1 MYPEKVTKALQ
12 RARSLIQ
19 AGNPGLA
26 LHDLEKSV
34 QKYPKGF
41 EAWFLLGH
49 AKGLLND
56 HAYAETCFR
65 KAAVFQ
71 PKNSDVWFNLGLGY
85 SAREMY
91 REAIPC
97 FEKSIA
103 YSAQP
108 RIEAMHNLGSCL
120 LALDR
125 FAEAAAIFQ
134 DLLRVRNTAD
144 IRALLGIACQ
154 GMEDFPKAIT
164 AYIGALEM
172 GMDDYTVN
180 LNIGT
185 CHFTLNDFE
194 KSIQYSEHALAL
206 KPGDPVAEYNI
217 ARSLLEQGDISRS
230 ITLLKQCSLPA
241 AEHARLFA
249 LNFIEP
255 YDPRILLEEHRN
267 WANRQGPATRY
278 AHDTAIDTRADR
290 PLRLGFVSAD
300 LRHHPVAFFL
310 ERLIENID
318 RAKLSVHFYSDV
330 RSPDEITERFKT
342 IADGWI
348 DISGM
353 SDNDKVAKLISE
365 QNIDIL
371 FDLGGHTSDR
381 IQLFVDR
388 IAPVQATYL
397 GYSATT
403 GLPEMD
409 YFITDAILDPAGLT
423 EAHYTEKLCRLGN
436 AFATY
441 TPPRND
447 IALGPLPMLKNG
459 YPVFGSFHKLTKI
472 SPRTIALWAKV
483 LTVVPGSKMLLV
495 AKGLGTESG
504 KQRILDAFLAHGI
517 EPARLDLRGSIP
529 MDEYFAAHN
538 EIDLLLDCFPWNS
551 HTTAMHGLWMG
562 VPTLTI
568 TGIHHA
574 GRFGELILHGLQMS
588 QFVARD
594 DDEFPHTGARIVANT
609 ELLQLIRVSSR
620 DMLNQ
625 SVLCDHTGLASR
637 FQQACQQMWDYHL
650 ADKSS
655 AISV

>member
-1 MYPEKVTKALQ
+1 MYPEKVLKALQ

-19 AGNPGLA
+19 AGNPALA

-34 QKYPKGF
+34 QKFPRGF

-49 AKGLLND
+49 AKGMLND
-56 HAYAETCFR
+56 HAYAEVCFN

-71 PKNSDVWFNLGLGY
+71 PKNPDVWFNLGIGFF
-85 SAREMY
+85 ARGMY
-91 REAIPC
+91 QEAIPC
-97 FEKSIA
+97 FDKCIEYSGQRNIGA
-103 YSAQP
+103 Y
-108 RIEAMHNLGSCL
+108 HNLGSCL

-125 FAEAAAIFQ
+125 FAEAAAVFQ
-134 DLLRVRNTAD
+134 DLLRLRNTAD
-144 IRALLGIACQ
+144 IQASLGIAYQ
-154 GMEDFPKAIT
+154 GSEDFPKAIS
-164 AYIGALEM
+164 AYMHAKEM

-185 CHFTLNDFE
+185 CHFMLNDFQR
-194 KSIQYSEHALAL
+194 SIQYSEYALAR

-230 ITLLKQCSLPA
+230 IALLKQCALPA
-241 AEHARLFA
+241 AEHTRLFA

-255 YDPRILLEEHRN
+255 YDPGSLLEEHRN
-267 WANRQGPATRY
+267 WANRQPPAATFQHGILVDR
-278 AHDTAIDTRADR
+278 RAER

-318 RAKLSVHFYSDV
+318 RSSFSVHFYSDV
-330 RSPDEITERFKT
+330 RSSDEITERFKKLC
-342 IADGWI
+342 DGWN
-348 DISGM
+348 DISGIT
-353 SDNDKVAKLISE
+353 DNAKVARFINE
-365 QNIDIL
+365 QQIDIL

-381 IQLFVDR
+381 IDLFVNR
-388 IAPVQATYL
+388 VAPVQATYL

-409 YFITDAILDPAGLT
+409 YFITDAVLDPVGAT

-441 TPPRND
+441 TPPRNN
-447 IALGPLPMLKNG
+447 IATGPLPMLKNG
-459 YPVFGSFHKLTKI
+459 YPVFGSFHKLIKI
-472 SPRTIALWAKV
+472 SRRTIRLWASV
-483 LTVVPGSKMLLV
+483 LSALPDAKMLLV

-504 KQRILDAFLAHGI
+504 KQRILDAFQSHGI
-517 EPARLDLRGSIP
+517 AESRLDLRGSIP
-529 MDEYFAAHN
+529 MEQYFAAHN

-568 TGIHHA
+568 SGKHHA
-574 GRFGELILHGLQMS
+574 GRFGELILRGLQMD
-588 QFVARD
+588 QFVSPD
-594 DDEFPHTGARIVANT
+594 DDEFPRIAARLVSDT
-609 ELLQLIRVSSR
+609 KQLQLIRASSR
-620 DMLNQ
+620 DML
-625 SVLCDHTGLASR
+625 SKSILCDHAGLASR
-637 FQQACQQMWDYHL
+637 FQQACSQMWDNRL
-650 ADKSS
+650 ASTHE
-655 AISV
+655 AINA

>member
-1 MYPEKVTKALQ
+1 MYPEKILKALQ

-19 AGNPGLA
+19 AGNPALA

-34 QKYPKGF
+34 RKFPRGF

-49 AKGLLND
+49 AKGMLND
-56 HAYAETCFR
+56 HAYAEICFN
-65 KAAVFQ
+65 KAAAIQ
-71 PKNSDVWFNLGLGY
+71 PKNPDVWFNLGIGY
-85 SAREMY
+85 SARGMY

-97 FEKSIA
+97 FEKSLEYSGRRKMEA
-103 YSAQP
+103 Y
-108 RIEAMHNLGSCL
+108 HNLGSCL

-125 FAEAAAIFQ
+125 FAEAATVFE
-134 DLLRVRNTAD
+134 DLLRLRNTAD
-144 IRALLGIACQ
+144 IQASLGIACQ
-154 GMEDFPKAIT
+154 GAEDFSKAVT
-164 AYIGALEM
+164 AYMHAKEM

-185 CHFTLNDFE
+185 CHFMLNDFQN
-194 KSIQYSEHALAL
+194 SIQYSEHALAL

-230 ITLLKQCSLPA
+230 IALLKQCALPA

-255 YDPRILLEEHRN
+255 YDPAILLEEHRN
-267 WANRQGPATRY
+267 WANRQHPAVTFQ
-278 AHDTAIDTRADR
+278 HGITVDSRAER

-318 RAKLSVHFYSDV
+318 RSKFSVHFYSDV
-330 RSPDEITERFKT
+330 RSPDEITERFKKMS
-342 IADGWI
+342 DGWN
-348 DISGM
+348 DISGAA
-353 SDNDKVAKLISE
+353 DNAKVARLINE
-365 QNIDIL
+365 QQMDIL

-381 IQLFVDR
+381 IDLFVNR

-409 YFITDAILDPAGLT
+409 YFISDAVLDPVGST

-441 TPPRND
+441 TPPSNG
-447 IALGPLPMLKNG
+447 IAIGPLPMLKKG

-472 SPRTIALWAKV
+472 SRRTITLWARV
-483 LTVVPGSKMLLV
+483 LAAVPDAKMLLV
-495 AKGLGTESG
+495 AKGLGTEGG
-504 KQRILDAFLAHGI
+504 KQRILDAFLSHGI
-517 EPARLDLRGSIP
+517 ADSRLDLRGSIP
-529 MDEYFAAHN
+529 MEQYFTAHN

-568 TGIHHA
+568 SGKHHA
-574 GRFGELILHGLQMS
+574 GRFGELILRGLQMD
-588 QFVARD
+588 QFLCPD
-594 DDEFPHTGARIVANT
+594 DKEFPRTAAALVSDT
-609 ELLQLIRVSSR
+609 KQLQLMRASSR
-620 DMLNQ
+620 DLLNN
-625 SVLCDHTGLASR
+625 SILCDHAGLASR
-637 FQQACQQMWDYHL
+637 FQQACRLMRDSRLRGTHEP
-650 ADKSS
+650 
-655 AISV
+655 VNV

>member
-1 MYPEKVTKALQ
+1 MYPEKVTRALQ
-12 RARSLIQ
+12 RARAYIQ

-26 LHDLEKSV
+26 VHDLEKTV
-34 QKYPKGF
+34 RKFPGGF

-49 AKGLLND
+49 AKGLLNE
-56 HAYAETCFR
+56 HAYAETCFK
-65 KAAVFQ
+65 KAALFQ
-71 PKNSDVWFNLGLGY
+71 PKNPDVWFNLGLGY
-85 SAREMY
+85 SIRGMH

-103 YSAQP
+103 CSGQVKA
-108 RIEAMHNLGSCL
+108 EAYHNLGSSL

-125 FAEAAAIFQ
+125 FAEAAAIFR
-134 DLLRVRNTAD
+134 DLLHLRDTAD
-144 IRALLGIACQ
+144 THARLGIAYQ
-154 GMEDFPKAIT
+154 GLEDYPKANS
-164 AYIGALEM
+164 AYMRALEM

-185 CHFTLNDFE
+185 CHFILNDFQQ
-194 KSIQYSEHALAL
+194 SVRYSEQALAL
-206 KPGDPVAEYNI
+206 KPGDPVASYNI
-217 ARSLLEQGDISRS
+217 ARSLLEQGDIPGS
-230 ITLLKQCSLPA
+230 IAMLKQCDLPSA
-241 AEHARLFA
+241 GHARLFA
-249 LNFIEP
+249 LNFLEP
-255 YDPRILLEEHRN
+255 HDSAALLEEHRN
-267 WANRQGPATRY
+267 WAKMHQPAVTFLDPAVDR
-278 AHDTAIDTRADR
+278 RAER

-318 RAKLSVHFYSDV
+318 RSKFSVHFYSDV

-342 IADGWI
+342 MADGWT

-353 SDNDKVAKLISE
+353 ADNAEVARLISE
-365 QNIDIL
+365 QRIDIL

-381 IQLFVDR
+381 IDLFADR

-409 YFITDAILDPAGLT
+409 YFITDAVLDPAGST
-423 EAHYTEKLCRLGN
+423 EAHYTEKICRLGN

-441 TPPRND
+441 TPPRSD
-447 IALGPLPMLKNG
+447 IAIGPLPMLKNG

-472 SPRTIALWAKV
+472 SPRTIGLWAGV
-483 LTVVPGSKMLLV
+483 LAAVPGAKMLLV

-504 KQRILDAFLAHGI
+504 RQRVLDAFHAHGI
-517 EPARLDLRGSIP
+517 AASRLELRGSIP

-538 EIDLLLDCFPWNS
+538 GIDLLLDCFPWNS

-568 TGIHHA
+568 AGKHHA
-574 GRFGELILHGLQMS
+574 GRFGELILRGMQMDR
-588 QFVARD
+588 FVAPD
-594 DDEFPHTGARIVANT
+594 DDEFPRAAAGLVADT
-609 ELLQLIRVSSR
+609 KQLQLIRASSR
-620 DMLNQ
+620 DSLDR
-625 SVLCDHTGLASR
+625 SVLCDHAGLASR
-637 FQQACQQMWDYHL
+637 FQQACRKMWANYLDGNPE
-650 ADKSS
+650 